1 MLHKQEKAAM
11 SNRRALRGRAAVLLL
26 ASLSVFPA
34 FSADFRIAVEPT
46 YTPDKQI
53 EVYKPLIEYLNANSG
68 HHFTLVTSRNFQFF
82 WRDIRQ
88 SVPVDFMFAEAH
100 FTDYQ
105 ARRAGFE
112 PLVKTAENSSY
123 SVLANEEVAQRGIN
137 SLIGYSVVT
146 MPSPSLGFA
155 LLAEIFPDPIRQPNV
170 QSSGKSW
177 RDGVEMVF
185 AEETDAA
192 IVPTWL
198 QREYPNLVSMTTT
211 REFPGAAISAGPKVD
226 LAVRQAVRDT
236 LLKLHEDE
244 NAYAVLSE
252 LGISQFIPAS
262 AAEYYGYDRLLKS
275 FFGYKEAP

>member
-1 MLHKQEKAAM
+1 MV
-11 SNRRALRGRAAVLLL
+11 NRRALRGCAAALLL
-26 ASLSVFPA
+26 AGMCAAPTFA
-34 FSADFRIAVEPT
+34 AEFKIAVEPT

-53 EVYKPLIEYLNANSG
+53 EVYKPFIEYLNKNSG
-68 HHFTLVTSRNFQFF
+68 HRFTLVTSRNFQFF

-105 ARRAGFE
+105 AKRAGFV
-112 PLVKTAENSSY
+112 PLVKTAEKSSY

-137 SLIGYSVVT
+137 SLIGYGVVT

-155 LLAEIFPDPIRQPNV
+155 LLTEIFPDPIRQPNV
-170 QSSGKSW
+170 LSSGKSW

-198 QREYPNLVSMTTT
+198 QNQYPNLVSMTTT
-211 REFPGAAISAGPKVD
+211 REFPGAAISAGPTVD
-226 LAVRQAVRDT
+226 EGARQAVRDA
-236 LLKLHEDE
+236 LLKLHEDQG
-244 NAYAVLSE
+244 AYEVLSE
-252 LGISQFIPAS
+252 LGISQFIPAD
-262 AAEYYGYDRLLKS
+262 AAEYDGYDKLLKS

>member
-1 MLHKQEKAAM
+1 MAVM
-11 SNRRALRGRAAVLLL
+11 SNRRALRGRAAALLF
-26 ASLSVFPA
+26 ASAGAFPA
-34 FSADFRIAVEPT
+34 FSAEFTIAVEPT

-53 EVYKPLIEYLNANSG
+53 EVYRPFIAYLNENSG

-105 ARRAGFE
+105 AKRAGFE
-112 PLVKTAENSSY
+112 PLVKTAEKSSY
-123 SVLANEEVAQRGIN
+123 SILAKEPVALRGIN
-137 SLIGYSVVT
+137 SLIGYGVVS

-170 QSSGKSW
+170 MSSSKSW

-185 AEETDAA
+185 ADETDAA

-198 QREYPNLVSMTTT
+198 QKEYTNLVSMTTS
-211 REFPGAAISAGPKVD
+211 REFPGAAVSAGPKVD
-226 LAVRQAVRDT
+226 LAVKQAVRDT

-262 AAEYYGYDRLLKS
+262 AAEYDGSDRLLKS
-275 FFGYKEAP
+275 FCGYKDIP

>member
-1 MLHKQEKAAM
+1 M
-11 SNRRALRGRAAVLLL
+11 SSRRALRGRAAALLL
-26 ASLSVFPA
+26 ASVGVFPA
-34 FSADFRIAVEPT
+34 FSADFKIAVEPT
-46 YTPDKQI
+46 YTSDKQI
-53 EVYKPLIEYLNANSG
+53 EVYKPLIEYLNANTG

-88 SVPVDFMFAEAH
+88 GVPVDFMFAEAH

-105 ARRAGFE
+105 AKRAGFE

-137 SLIGYSVVT
+137 SLIGYGVVT

-155 LLAEIFPDPIRQPNV
+155 LLTEIFPDPIRQPNV
-170 QSSGKSW
+170 LSSGKSW

-226 LAVRQAVRDT
+226 AGVRQTVRDT
-236 LLKLHEDE
+236 LLKLHENE

-262 AAEYYGYDRLLKS
+262 AAEYDGYDRLLKS
-275 FFGYKEAP
+275 FFGYKDAP